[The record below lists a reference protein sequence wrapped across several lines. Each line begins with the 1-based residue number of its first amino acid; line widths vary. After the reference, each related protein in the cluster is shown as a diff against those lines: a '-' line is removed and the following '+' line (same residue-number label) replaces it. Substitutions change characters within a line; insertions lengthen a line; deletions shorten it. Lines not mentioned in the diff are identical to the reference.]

1 MGRIE
6 RTLHLIGQSF
16 SVIMADKE
24 LLWFPV
30 FSGIACVSISVV
42 MLSGGALAFL
52 PQLEAI
58 RATGNGSH
66 PLSPAMWFSLV
77 VFYLV
82 NYFIVIFFNVAL
94 VSVAYDRIGGGQ
106 ASMNDGLQTAW
117 QRKGTILQWALLD
130 ATVGILLRSIQERMG
145 WLGRIVTDLI
155 GIAWNLATYFIV
167 PILAMENTGPMEALS
182 RSADLFRQTWGEELA
197 GGFSF
202 GLLFGLLALP
212 AIFLPI
218 YGASQ
223 GGRTALVGIALAI
236 VYWVLLGVVN
246 STVQGVFTAA
256 LYRYATTK
264 EIPAGFDSSSL
275 QQAWQPKS

>member
-6 RTLHLIGQSF
+6 RTLTLIGQSF
-16 SVIMADKE
+16 SIIMADKE
-24 LLWFPV
+24 LLWFPI

-52 PQLEAI
+52 PQLEAMK
-58 RATGNGSH
+58 AVGNGPQ
-66 PLSPAMWFSLV
+66 PLSPGMWSWLLA
-77 VFYLV
+77 FYLV
-82 NYFIVIFFNVAL
+82 NYFLVIFFNVAL
-94 VSVAYDRIGGGQ
+94 VSVAYDRIAGGH
-106 ASMNDGLQTAW
+106 ANMNDGLQIAW

-145 WLGRIVTDLI
+145 WLGRIVTDMV

-167 PILAMENTGPMEALS
+167 PILAMEDLGPMEALS

-212 AIFLPI
+212 GILLPI
-218 YGASQ
+218 YGASR
-223 GGRTALVGIALAI
+223 GGSTAIVGIVLAI
-236 VYWVLLGVVN
+236 VYWLLLGVVN

-264 EIPAGFDSSSL
+264 EVPRGFDSSSL